1 MPESLPFVCQHLI
14 FTPEKD
20 KQYEDMP
27 KIILAIDSFKGCL
40 TSQEVEECAA
50 GEIRRLFPT
59 CQTYSLPAAD
69 GGEGMLEALVHITKG
84 HCITCPVHDPLMRPI
99 TARYGTTGDGLTAI
113 IETAQASGL
122 PLLSEA
128 ERNPMKTTTYGTGE
142 LIRHA
147 LHQGFR
153 RFLIGIGGSATNDA
167 GLGMLQALGATLH
180 TEQGIKQT
188 CGTGETMGHITHIDL
203 SGMEKALGKAA
214 FTVACDVEN
223 PFCGENGAAPIFA
236 PQKGAT
242 PEQIRCL
249 DNGMKHLTKIFIH
262 ATGTDVSSLPGAGAA
277 GGLGGALHAF
287 LHARLVPGA
296 ELLLDAA
303 GFDRQL
309 QHADLV
315 ITGEGKA
322 DAQTL
327 MGKLPAEILRRA
339 TKAGVP
345 TLLIA
350 GQATDTDALLRAG
363 FAGILAVTPTGM
375 SLAEA
380 MHPDTA
386 RKNIRNAI
394 ARHFTLTDNPLIHI
408 KR

>member
-1 MPESLPFVCQHLI
+1 M
-14 FTPEKD
+14 
-20 KQYEDMP
+20 
-27 KIILAIDSFKGCL
+27 
-40 TSQEVEECAA
+40 
-50 GEIRRLFPT
+50 
-59 CQTYSLPAAD
+59 
-69 GGEGMLEALVHITKG
+69 
-84 HCITCPVHDPLMRPI
+84 
-99 TARYGTTGDGLTAI
+99 
-113 IETAQASGL
+113 
-122 PLLSEA
+122 
-128 ERNPMKTTTYGTGE
+128 
-142 LIRHA
+142 
-147 LHQGFR
+147 
-153 RFLIGIGGSATNDA
+153 
-167 GLGMLQALGATLH
+167 
-180 TEQGIKQT
+180 
-188 CGTGETMGHITHIDL
+188 
-203 SGMEKALGKAA
+203 
-214 FTVACDVEN
+214 
-223 PFCGENGAAPIFA
+223 
-236 PQKGAT
+236 
-242 PEQIRCL
+242 
-249 DNGMKHLTKIFIH
+249 
-262 ATGTDVSSLPGAGAA
+262 
-277 GGLGGALHAF
+277 GGALHAF